1 MNYISLIIFILLF
14 SLSTSDEIS
23 LGNSKINYEKLY
35 KVGVDAYLENRWR
48 DCAILIEKSIDDYI
62 YYNTIIIRCRK
73 KCQTSSSDLFFNET
87 DSSVDLWHLQTLV
100 TDRALCLMRCH
111 NMYFPNRP
119 KTSKETDDLF
129 EKKVP
134 YNYLQ
139 LCYFK
144 IEEHEKAASCAYTFL
159 IHNPGHEVMQAN
171 LQYYMALPDMK
182 VENVK
187 YLEPKNYQDLFL
199 KGAQLYMEGEYNDS
213 IEVMEMSLR
222 EYLAAEEE
230 CRLNCEGPLPQISN
244 EELYIAITNHFTYA
258 LRCKLRCPEKLS
270 YMYGQKHDQ
279 LFTMHYHYLQF
290 NYYKVG
296 KLKEACSAVASYLLF
311 YPNDETM
318 HANKEYYSKQPGVL
332 EEWFTPR
339 KEVIEYHWL
348 HEREIKLLKAIE
360 HHFQFKTENQSVSQ
374 SLMPPPGSKKT
385 SVERRK
391 LGKSREKLTKAES
404 SEWFKKY
411 GISPLMNENNLNGTK
426 RVTLS
431 NLASK
436 EECQKLLNLAMEG
449 AVHGDGYNGRES
461 PHTEFEMFE
470 GLTVARAA
478 LLAHRGL
485 LNPAEAQL
493 FLNISEKARQAVEV
507 YFNLETELF
516 FSYTHLVC
524 RTALPDSPDI
534 RDDLSHPIHADN
546 CVLMSNGKCLKEK
559 PAYTWRDYSSIVYLN
574 DDFEG
579 GEFIFAKEKNNV
591 EASIKPSCGLMVA
604 FSAGKENLHGVKA
617 VRKGRRCA
625 LAMWYTL
632 DSEQREKERDFAEV
646 VLDDLWKKREL
657 ANRTTSESNISK
669 STLNKFAELAK
680 KGNDMHNHS
689 EL

>member
-1 MNYISLIIFILLF
+1 MNYISPIIFIFLV
-14 SLSTSDEIS
+14 SLSTCDEIS

-48 DCAILIEKSIDDYI
+48 DCASLIEKSIDDYF
-62 YYNTIIIRCRK
+62 YYNTVIIRCRR
-73 KCQTSSSDLFFNET
+73 KCLNSDSDLFFNET
-87 DSSVDLWHLQTLV
+87 DSSFDLWHLQTIV
-100 TDRALCLMRCH
+100 TERALCLMKCH
-111 NMYFPNRP
+111 NLYFPNRP
-119 KTSKETDDLF
+119 KASKETDELF

-171 LQYYMALPDMK
+171 LQYYMALPDVK

-199 KGAQLYMEGEYNDS
+199 KGAQLYMEGDYNDS
-213 IEVMEMSLR
+213 IEVMEMSLK

-230 CRLNCEGPLPQISN
+230 CRLQCEGPLPQISN

-270 YMYGQKHDQ
+270 YMYGQKHEQ

-296 KLKEACSAVASYLLF
+296 KLKETCSAVASFLLF
-311 YPNDETM
+311 HPNDDTM
-318 HANKEYYSKQPGVL
+318 LANKEYYSKQPGVL
-332 EEWFTPR
+332 EEWFAPR
-339 KEVIEYHWL
+339 EEAVRYHWQ
-348 HEREIKLLKAIE
+348 HEREINLLKAIE
-360 HHFQFKTENQSVSQ
+360 HHFQFKTANQSASQ
-374 SLMPPPGSKKT
+374 SLTPPPGSKKT
-385 SVERRK
+385 SIDKRK
-391 LGKSREKLTKAES
+391 LGKPREKLTPAES
-404 SEWFKKY
+404 SDWLKKY
-411 GISPLMNENNLNGTK
+411 GISLLMDENNLNGTK
-426 RVTLS
+426 RVALS

-485 LNPAEAQL
+485 INPAEAQL
-493 FLNISEKARQAVEV
+493 LLNISEKARQAVEA
-507 YFNLETELF
+507 YFNLDTELF

-534 RDDLSHPIHADN
+534 REDLSHPIHADN
-546 CVLMSNGKCLKEK
+546 CVLMPNGICVKEK
-559 PAYTWRDYSSIVYLN
+559 PAYIWRDYSSIVYLN

-579 GEFIFAKEKNNV
+579 GEFIFAKERNTIQ
-591 EASIKPSCGLMVA
+591 ASVKPSCGLMVA

-646 VLDDLWKKREL
+646 ILDDLWKKREL
-657 ANRTTSESNISK
+657 ANRTTIEGNVSK

-680 KGNDMHNHS
+680 KGHDMINHS